1 MRVRERGRAKVSRG
15 RVRAKVSRGFSRAS
29 RCRWMALSSDVE
41 PGGLYVPR
49 RRMLT
54 LVDSMISCCVD
65 FFVSAAL
72 FGQSLISMSSMYDE
86 PAPPPPLSA
95 SFIFF
100 SASAA
105 AACVAART
113 SGVAPPGDGASWAA
127 AGSSTLSPQRFRFR
141 FGSSPPVA
149 ATSVPVS
156 RDARK
161 ASVVA
166 AAPASGVGSASP
178 ILTTTATGFRD
189 ASTSTRVSWVG
200 CQVRNLSG

>member
-1 MRVRERGRAKVSRG
+1 
-15 RVRAKVSRGFSRAS
+15 
-29 RCRWMALSSDVE
+29 MARSSEVE

-54 LVDSMISCCVD
+54 FVASMISCCVD

-72 FGQSLISMSSMYDE
+72 FGQSLISMSMLNSDE
-86 PAPPPPLSA
+86 PPAPPPPLSA

-105 AACVAART
+105 AACVAARI
-113 SGVAPPGDGASWAA
+113 SSVAPPGDGASWAA
-127 AGSSTLSPQRFRFR
+127 AVSSTLSPQRFRFR

-149 ATSVPVS
+149 ATSVGASAPVS

-166 AAPASGVGSASP
+166 AAPASVVGSASP
-178 ILTTTATGFRD
+178 IGTNDDNAFGTRRLVVGESARG
-189 ASTSTRVSWVG
+189 AKCGTRVRV
-200 CQVRNLSG
+200 VRARAGDPFFLELH

>member
-1 MRVRERGRAKVSRG
+1 
-15 RVRAKVSRGFSRAS
+15 
-29 RCRWMALSSDVE
+29 MALSSDVE

-54 LVDSMISCCVD
+54 LVASMISCCVD

-72 FGQSLISMSSMYDE
+72 FGQSLISMSSMHCDE

-105 AACVAART
+105 AACVAVRT
-113 SGVAPPGDGASWAA
+113 SGVAPPGDGATWAP
-127 AGSSTLSPQRFRFR
+127 GSSTLSPQRFRFR
-141 FGSSPPVA
+141 FGSSLPVT
-149 ATSVPVS
+149 ATSVGASAPVS

-166 AAPASGVGSASP
+166 AAPASPIASGVFYRSAGGRGGRHLQGTYLSR
-178 ILTTTATGFRD
+178 TAHTKP
-189 ASTSTRVSWVG
+189 TSCTRR
-200 CQVRNLSG
+200 VRGRSRARRRRGRGAGAAGGGTPAY